1 MQFKIDPKIFQQ
13 YPDLKIGLIIIKGM
27 SNSRRISSVES
38 LLRGV
43 CAQRERE
50 FIDKEIDSEPMIK
63 IWNEAYGN
71 FGINPTKF
79 APSIATLMKVIKSGN
94 EIPHINPLVDLYNYF
109 SLKTMLPIRGE
120 DLDWLCG
127 DLNLTFT
134 KGGEAFRPL
143 GSIDVQIAKEGEV
156 AYMDEGGITC
166 RFWNHRECERTKF
179 STKTVNT
186 ALFIE
191 DLSKMHMD
199 QFGSVLKEIQ
209 NALIK
214 YIGGQIEPYILT
226 EESPAVDLGIE
237 GRRHVDD
244 SRVPQQEKAH
254 FLAETQHNQS

>member
-13 YPDLKIGLIIIKGM
+13 YPDLKIGLILIKGM
-27 SNSRRISSVES
+27 DNSRRISSIES

-43 CAQRERE
+43 CAQRSKE
-50 FIDKEIDSEPMIK
+50 FENKELETEPMIK

-71 FGINPTKF
+71 FGTNPTKF
-79 APSIATLMKVIKSGN
+79 APSIVTLLKLVKGGK
-94 EIPHINPLVDLYNYF
+94 EIPHMTPIVDLYNYF
-109 SLKTMLPIRGE
+109 SLKTLLPIRGE
-120 DLDWLCG
+120 NLDWLCG

-143 GSIDVQIAKEGEV
+143 GSIDVQTAKEGEV

-166 RFWNHRECERTKF
+166 RFWNHKACERTKF
-179 STKTVNT
+179 NSKTVNT
-186 ALFIE
+186 AIFIE

-199 QFGSVLKEIQ
+199 QFGSILKEIQ

-226 EESPAVDLGIE
+226 EESHSIDLGIE

-244 SRVPQQEKAH
+244 SRVPQQEKAY
-254 FLAETQHNQS
+254 FLASTQQNQS